1 MDEKYPDHRTGD
13 ENQDHYPERAVAPAP
28 ETADARVVAE
38 RAVAGAPVPGDAP
51 ADAERAVAGA
61 PLARDAP
68 VDPERAVAA
77 GPVTRDARVAAERLL
92 ADAPLTGDAR
102 VDAAIDGLSRLAGA
116 PPKEHVA
123 VLEEAHGRLRDILGE
138 LAEGQP

>member
-1 MDEKYPDHRTGD
+1 MDEKYSDHRTGD
-13 ENQDHYPERAVAPAP
+13 KNQDHY
-28 ETADARVVAE
+28 AE
-38 RAVAGAPVPGDAP
+38 RAVAGGQVTGIAQ
-51 ADAERAVAGA
+51 ADAERAVAGGQVTGNA
-61 PLARDAP
+61 QADA
-68 VDPERAVAA
+68 ERAVA
-77 GPVTRDARVAAERLL
+77 GGQVTGNARADAERVL

>member
-13 ENQDHYPERAVAPAP
+13 ENQDHYPERAVAGGPVP
-28 ETADARVVAE
+28 GDARVADE
-38 RAVAGAPVPGDAP
+38 RAVAGGPVPGDARVADERAVAGGPVPGDAP
-51 ADAERAVAGA
+51 ADAERAVAG
-61 PLARDAP
+61 
-68 VDPERAVAA
+68 

-102 VDAAIDGLSRLAGA
+102 VDAAIEGLSRLAGA